1 MDNLDEKKIWS
12 EQDII
17 DLHVKTF
24 GVEPVT
30 TDMMMWEASSFIDRV
45 IDAIN
50 KGEPYIDPE
59 VPDGVVI

>member
-24 GVEPVT
+24 GVEPVVT
-30 TDMMMWEASSFIDRV
+30 GAMVWESDTFIDRV

-50 KGEPYIDPE
+50 KGEPYVE
-59 VPDGVVI
+59 NKVPKGVVT